1 MQLEMSTA
9 DQFAVVPSTGF
20 ESELKYVRHMFIKH
34 ALLRKVDCPAETSIP
49 FLASRHKHPD
59 SCLCNHSQRA
69 NKQGGGEE
77 EEEEEEEEDE
87 EEEDGLLLLSR
98 QGRYYRSARG
108 YI

>member
-20 ESELKYVRHMFIKH
+20 ESELKYARHMFIKH

-59 SCLCNHSQRA
+59 SCLCNHSQRT
-69 NKQGGGEE
+69 NKKGRRGGKERRKRKRRRRMRKRKRRRRMRKRRM
-77 EEEEEEEEDE
+77 D
-87 EEEDGLLLLSR
+87 
-98 QGRYYRSARG
+98 YYC
-108 YI
+108 